1 MPVTGFQSFD
11 NRLRRINRRHRK
23 MTRGC
28 EGRLT
33 RDGLVVAV
41 AVETPRRF
49 PWLPLMILALVF
61 VLFKAAVLSS
71 LGVAEYRSRVDL
83 MARGTVV
90 EQAGAWLLSP
100 DAATRVLADQI
111 GIWLPGLTTSR

>member
-11 NRLRRINRRHRK
+11 NRIRRINRRHRK

-33 RDGLVVAV
+33 QDGLVVAV
-41 AVETPRRF
+41 SVDPPRRF
-49 PWLPLMILALVF
+49 PWAPLLALALVF
-61 VLFKAAVLSS
+61 LLFKSMVFTS
-71 LGVAEYRSRVDL
+71 LGAAEYRNRVDL

-100 DAATRVLADQI
+100 DVTTLWLANQI
-111 GIWLPGLTTSR
+111 RIWVPGLTTAR

>member
-11 NRLRRINRRHRK
+11 NRISRINRRHRR
-23 MTRGC
+23 MSRGC

-41 AVETPRRF
+41 TAEPPRRF
-49 PWLPLMILALVF
+49 PWAPLLVLALVF
-61 VLFKAAVLSS
+61 LLFKALVLSG
-71 LGVAEYRSRVDL
+71 LGATEYRNRIDL
-83 MARGTVV
+83 MARGSVV

-100 DAATRVLADQI
+100 DIATRALADQI
-111 GIWLPGLTTSR
+111 SIWLPGLTSAR